1 MDQSLR
7 ITTLMARFGYAIEK
21 GALLLKR
28 EKGALLLKKY
38 VFRLEFS
45 GN

>member
-1 MDQSLR
+1 MDHSLR
-7 ITTLMARFGYAIEK
+7 ITSLWQDLEYAIEK

-45 GN
+45 GY